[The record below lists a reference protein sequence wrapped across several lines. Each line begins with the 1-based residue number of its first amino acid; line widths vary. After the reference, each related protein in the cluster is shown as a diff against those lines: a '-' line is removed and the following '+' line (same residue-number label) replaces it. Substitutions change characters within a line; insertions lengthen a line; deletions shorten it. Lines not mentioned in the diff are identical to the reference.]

1 MTDIVVIALA
11 AFFASGLTL
20 FSGFGLGT
28 LLMPVVAIF
37 FPVDI
42 AIGIT
47 AVVHLANNLFKL
59 GLIGLAADRSIVL
72 RFGIPAIAASFIG
85 ALVLQWLA
93 VMSPLFEYSL
103 FGDLRQVLPVK
114 LIIGMLIM
122 VFVYAELAKS
132 FATISLDKKLLPVGG
147 LISGFFGGLSGNQGA
162 MRSMFLIK
170 AGLGKEQFIAT
181 GVVIAVMV
189 DVSRISVY
197 GWDAA
202 ASRSAIDWTLV
213 LIATLFAFAGAFIGK
228 RLLQKMTIRSI
239 QWLVSALLFV
249 VALGLI
255 GGIL

>member
-1 MTDIVVIALA
+1 MTEILVIALA

-59 GLIGLAADRSIVL
+59 GLIGMAANKSVVM

-85 ALVLQWLA
+85 ALFLQWLA
-93 VMSPLFEYSL
+93 VMNPLFEYSL
-103 FGDLRQVLPVK
+103 FGELRQILPVK
-114 LIIGMLIM
+114 LIIGVLIM
-122 VFVYAELAKS
+122 LFVYIELAKS
-132 FATISLDKKLLPVGG
+132 FAMISLHKKWLPLGG
-147 LISGFFGGLSGNQGA
+147 MISGFFGGLSGNQGA
-162 MRSMFLIK
+162 LRSMFLIK
-170 AGLGKEQFIAT
+170 AGLGKEEFIAT

-189 DVSRISVY
+189 DISRIGVY

-202 ASRSAIDWTLV
+202 ASRAAIDWPLV
-213 LIATLFAFAGAFIGK
+213 LVTTLFAFSGAFIGK
-228 RLLQKMTIRSI
+228 RLLQKMTIGSI
-239 QWLVSALLFV
+239 QWLVSMLLFV

-255 GGIL
+255 CGIL